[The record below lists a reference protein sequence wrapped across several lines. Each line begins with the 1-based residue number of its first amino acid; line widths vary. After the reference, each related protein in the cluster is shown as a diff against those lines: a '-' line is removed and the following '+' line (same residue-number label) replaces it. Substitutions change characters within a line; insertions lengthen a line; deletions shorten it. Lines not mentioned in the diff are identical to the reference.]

1 MKMKLSKL
9 FPASWRGK
17 IRGRCVLCTEETGE
31 GLKIDF
37 SSNFQS
43 WNVLYEGNCLC
54 PHCYEL
60 ARNQDYRRCSWIV
73 TAEGV
78 KHCKKDEL
86 FEILKNPPT
95 PPFGIYITRT
105 GQKQGFLQLIMKT
118 ATNRDNFYVAF
129 ENDILLIDRKKFI
142 EMSALAKRVRE
153 RKITKRELITGKLFA
168 GNFKKLSLDEVQKI
182 KKLAGNPVWELV
194 VYFS

>member
-1 MKMKLSKL
+1 MKLSKL
-9 FPASWRGK
+9 FPISRRGK
-17 IRGRCVLCTEETGE
+17 IKGRCVLCTEETEE
-31 GLKIDF
+31 GLKVDF
-37 SSNFQS
+37 SSSFQS

-60 ARNQDYRRCSWIV
+60 ARNQDYRRRSWV
-73 TAEGV
+73 ATASGV
-78 KHCKKDEL
+78 RHYKREEL

-118 ATNRDNFYVAF
+118 ATNRDNFHVAF
-129 ENDILLIDRKKFI
+129 ENDILLIDRKRFI
-142 EMSALAKRVRE
+142 EMSALVERVRE
-153 RKITKRELITGKLFA
+153 RKITKRELTTGKLFA